1 MPDSVHAGSMW
12 AAGRHEQPGSPTSLA
27 IPRPHLISRGLRGA
41 RLLQKLPSLLLRKAM
56 LSCFLRNV
64 QFLWQNTCSN
74 SHAVQGKW
82 KAFKCGES
90 CSTEGRTHEY
100 AQAAP
105 APAPAPAPGEHALAG
120 LGCTPSSGSSR
131 LCAQLLSRSSS
142 ARAHPAARAQG
153 RAWAGRMRPSRV
165 PPRHVPGGPS
175 QRDSLQPPS
184 FSELMNRLLSPW
196 HAVTRIHPV
205 YVFRGKLLGS
215 KRTGA

>member
-1 MPDSVHAGSMW
+1 
-12 AAGRHEQPGSPTSLA
+12 
-27 IPRPHLISRGLRGA
+27 
-41 RLLQKLPSLLLRKAM
+41 M

-90 CSTEGRTHEY
+90 CSTESRTHEY
-100 AQAAP
+100 AQAS
-105 APAPAPAPGEHALAG
+105 PAPAPGEHARAG

-142 ARAHPAARAQG
+142 ARAQGRAQG

-165 PPRHVPGGPS
+165 PLRHVPGGPS

-184 FSELMNRLLSPW
+184 FSELMNRLLSPGT
-196 HAVTRIHPV
+196 AVTRIHPV

-215 KRTGA
+215 RRTGA